1 MVCGIWYSETN
12 KKIRDMKTV
21 NIPDTTYY
29 ILHTR
34 SLGQSLVEVLVA
46 VGIVSLVLVA
56 IVAGVTLAIK
66 NASFSRNQTSATRY
80 AQEAMEWL
88 RNQRDQDWNAF
99 VLRSGPFCLN
109 SLSWKTGT
117 CSSFSLGN
125 IFKREA
131 VLSGSDPRIEVK
143 VTVSWQDAGGTHQSE
158 LVSYF
163 TKWQ

>member
-1 MVCGIWYSETN
+1 M
-12 KKIRDMKTV
+12 KKSKTV
-21 NIPDTTYY
+21 SPITYRLSF
-29 ILHTR
+29 IR
-34 SLGQSLVEVLVA
+34 NRGQSLVEVLVA
-46 VGIVSLVLVA
+46 VGIISLVLVA

-66 NASFSRNQTSATRY
+66 NASFSKNQTSATRY

-99 VLRSGPFCLN
+99 VGRNGRAYCLN
-109 SLSWKTGT
+109 NLSWSTGS
-117 CSSFSLGN
+117 CEYVLGG

-131 VLSGSDPRIEVK
+131 ILSGLVTDPRIEVK

-158 LVSYF
+158 LSSYF